1 MNAELKLS
9 PLSRDTDPFQRR
21 ILNMILDFNCDF
33 NMTCSKNNKIKPMFR
48 SYDGKN
54 IQNLSRVF
62 NLMLMHVLTY
72 NYNQF

>member
-33 NMTCSKNNKIKPMFR
+33 DMTCSKNNKIKPMFR
-48 SYDGKN
+48 SYDDKN
-54 IQNLSRVF
+54 PSESFSCFQSFANACLNL
-62 NLMLMHVLTY
+62 
-72 NYNQF
+72 